1 MDTQIIQLIV
11 NGIAVGSIIALAAV
25 GLTLTYGILRLSNF
39 AHGDFL
45 TLGAYLT
52 LFFNIGEPK
61 LPLGL
66 SFIQFPLPIWLSMV
80 LALVGTIAAMLLS
93 EKLLW
98 SKMRSIR
105 ANSTTLI
112 IISIGLALFLRNGI
126 IFIWGGKNQNYDLP
140 ITPALDIFGV
150 KVPQNQILVLSL
162 AVLAIL
168 ALHYLLQN
176 TKIGKAMRAVADD
189 LDLAKVSGIDVDRV
203 VLWTWI
209 IAGSLTSLGGS
220 MYGLL
225 TAVRP
230 NMGWFLILPLFAS
243 VILGGI
249 GNPYGAIA
257 AAFIIGIVQEIS
269 TPWLGSQYKQGV
281 ALLIMILVLLIRPK
295 GLFKGTM

>member
-1 MDTQIIQLIV
+1 MNALLVQLIV
-11 NGIAVGSIIALAAV
+11 NGISVGSIIALGAV

-52 LFFNIGEPK
+52 LLVNSAGI
-61 LPLGL
+61 
-66 SFIQFPLPIWLSMV
+66 PIWLSMI
-80 LALVGTIAAMLLS
+80 LAAVGTVAAMLLS

-98 SKMRSIR
+98 SRMRSIR
-105 ANSTTLI
+105 ATSTTFI

-126 IFIWGGKNQNYDLP
+126 IFFWGGSNQKYNVP
-140 ITPALDIFGV
+140 VATALDFWGIKIPQV
-150 KVPQNQILVLSL
+150 KLLVV
-162 AVLAIL
+162 VLAIL
-168 ALHYLLQN
+168 VILVLHYLLQN

-189 LDLAKVSGIDVDRV
+189 IDLARVSGINVDQV
-203 VLWTWI
+203 VLWTWV

-220 MYGLL
+220 MLGLSE
-225 TAVRP
+225 AVRP

-257 AAFIIGIVQEIS
+257 AAFIIGIVQEVS
-269 TPWLGSQYKQGV
+269 TPLLGSQYKQGV

-295 GLFKGTM
+295 GLFRGTI

>member
-1 MDTQIIQLIV
+1 MDAQFAQLIV

-52 LFFNIGEPK
+52 WLINTIGVN
-61 LPLGL
+61 
-66 SFIQFPLPIWLSMV
+66 IWLSMI
-80 LALVGTIAAMLLS
+80 LAAAGTVAAMLLS

-105 ANSTTLI
+105 ATSTTLI

-126 IFIWGGKNQNYDLP
+126 IFIWGGRNQNYNLP
-140 ITPALDIFGV
+140 VTPALDILGL
-150 KVPQNQILVLSL
+150 KIPQNQLLVLGL

-189 LDLAKVSGIDVDRV
+189 LDLARVSGINVDKV
-203 VLWTWI
+203 IFWTWV
-209 IAGSLTSLGGS
+209 IAGTLTSLGGS
-220 MYGLL
+220 MYGLI

-295 GLFKGTM
+295 GLFKGTI

>member
-1 MDTQIIQLIV
+1 MDAQFAQLIV

-52 LFFNIGEPK
+52 WLINIIGVN
-61 LPLGL
+61 
-66 SFIQFPLPIWLSMV
+66 IWLSMI
-80 LALVGTIAAMLLS
+80 LAAAGTVAAMLLS

-105 ANSTTLI
+105 ATSTTLI

-126 IFIWGGKNQNYDLP
+126 IFIWGGRNQNYNLP
-140 ITPALDIFGV
+140 VTPALDILGL
-150 KVPQNQILVLSL
+150 KIPQNQLLVLGL

-189 LDLAKVSGIDVDRV
+189 LDLARVSGINVDRV
-203 VLWTWI
+203 IFWTWV
-209 IAGSLTSLGGS
+209 IAGTLTSLGGS
-220 MYGLL
+220 MYGLI

-257 AAFIIGIVQEIS
+257 AAFIIGIVQETS

-295 GLFKGTM
+295 GLFKGTI